1 MVNVNVPFG
10 FQPVRQMSGNDPR
23 TNKYTIIDN
32 FGTAIYNGDMVL
44 LANNGTIQ
52 PSPSGS
58 PINNIGVF
66 AGCEYI
72 DSTGNVVYSE
82 FYPGGGGSRTNIV
95 AYVYDDP
102 YTVFKVQA
110 NFVALSINVGENAT
124 LGVAG
129 GGGSTLTGR
138 SKQYLATATT
148 TANDPL
154 RILRLADNPENS
166 FGQFAV
172 LEVLIN
178 QHLLKLTAGI

>member
-23 TNKYTIIDN
+23 TNKYTIADSAS
-32 FGTAIYNGDMVL
+32 GAIYSGDLVIL
-44 LANNGTIQ
+44 NNNGTI
-52 PSPSGS
+52 SAAPSGTPTS
-58 PINNIGVF
+58 NIGVF

-82 FYPGGGGSRTNIV
+82 FYPSSGTRTKIT

-102 YTVFKVQA
+102 YTVFTVQA
-110 NFVALSINVGENAT
+110 NFVMAQINVGENAT
-124 LGVAG
+124 LGVVG
-129 GGGSTLTGR
+129 GGGSTLTGK
-138 SKQYLATATT
+138 SKQYLAA
-148 TANDPL
+148 AIADGPL

-172 LEVLIN
+172 VEVLIN